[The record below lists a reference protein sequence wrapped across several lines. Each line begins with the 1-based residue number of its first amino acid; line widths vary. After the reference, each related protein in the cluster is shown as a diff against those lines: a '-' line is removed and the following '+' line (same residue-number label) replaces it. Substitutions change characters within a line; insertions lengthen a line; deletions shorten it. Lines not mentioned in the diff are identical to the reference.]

1 MTEKVI
7 EFPKHKVVRDVTE
20 EQLKERTLRQS
31 EKLADT
37 IVEELTGVM
46 LAELDNFLVDIQTKP
61 FQKDF
66 VLVVDALKA
75 TVYRSF
81 GLEHHLHDFIDRN
94 VKLID
99 GASKMTKEELAERIQ
114 TIIAEVD
121 AEFDKEEEE

>member
-1 MTEKVI
+1 
-7 EFPKHKVVRDVTE
+7 
-20 EQLKERTLRQS
+20 
-31 EKLADT
+31 
-37 IVEELTGVM
+37 M
-46 LAELDNFLVDIQTKP
+46 LFRS
-61 FQKDF
+61 
-66 VLVVDALKA
+66 
-75 TVYRSF
+75 VYRSF